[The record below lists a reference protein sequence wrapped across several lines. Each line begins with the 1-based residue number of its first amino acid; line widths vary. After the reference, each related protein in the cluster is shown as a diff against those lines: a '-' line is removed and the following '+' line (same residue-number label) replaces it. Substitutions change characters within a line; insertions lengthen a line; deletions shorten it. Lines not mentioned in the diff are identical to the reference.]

1 MLPFVQ
7 CLTEATG
14 ISKATNSTKCL
25 GSVQL
30 GLINDFI
37 QLSNAFIMISRL
49 TFKQCSVFHFML
61 FVNISIVPFY
71 RFHPPQNICPNGRKK
86 ATLPKE
92 ATNVLRNWLDNSPRP
107 YPTRETKAALAEVT
121 GLTTMQASLKIIYD
135 PCP

>member
-1 MLPFVQ
+1 LA
-7 CLTEATG
+7 EATG
-14 ISKATNSTKCL
+14 ISKATNSTKCA

-49 TFKQCSVFHFML
+49 HLNNAVFHLML

>member
-1 MLPFVQ
+1 
-7 CLTEATG
+7 
-14 ISKATNSTKCL
+14 
-25 GSVQL
+25 
-30 GLINDFI
+30 
-37 QLSNAFIMISRL
+37 
-49 TFKQCSVFHFML
+49 ML

-121 GLTTMQASLKIIYD
+121 GLTTMQASLKTTSFPGSSLFLPRGRKREDPGNEVGLKTIYD